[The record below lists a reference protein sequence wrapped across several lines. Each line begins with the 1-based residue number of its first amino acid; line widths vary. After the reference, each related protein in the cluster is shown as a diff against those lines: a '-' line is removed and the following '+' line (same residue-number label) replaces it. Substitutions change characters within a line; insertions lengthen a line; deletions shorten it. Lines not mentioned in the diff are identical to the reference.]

1 VLVAF
6 FLRREQKVEAG
17 VWLDRLEERIRT
29 QGRDDVRAIAQLVDL
44 RLRHGSIEQ
53 CESWIAR
60 LENIDRDPVRPL
72 AARVKLLIAQGKTS
86 QVEPLIE
93 AKAKAALSVIS
104 DKHLRGRVARA
115 IGDLYLFANLLVGA
129 ERWYRVVVQEDK
141 EQFPVLAL
149 TLIRQGRARE
159 AIRLCQTA
167 TEHDKS
173 SRPAVVLTS
182 ILLEAGGKQEH
193 MEIAEPML
201 AEALA
206 KFPED
211 VNLLY
216 GVGML
221 RVLADRYPDA
231 IELLQKVVRLQPRH
245 VPALNNLSVLV
256 AETPDQRQEATLLVD
271 QAIALRGQQSTFLDT
286 KGTILVF
293 NGRSS
298 EAIPLLEAAARGTH
312 SDPRHKFHLAIA
324 YQDTGAAD
332 KAREQL
338 ETALKQSLEKQ
349 ILTPTDRK
357 ALDRLRTSLAIPPGT
372 TSQVVR

>member
-1 VLVAF
+1 
-6 FLRREQKVEAG
+6 
-17 VWLDRLEERIRT
+17 
-29 QGRDDVRAIAQLVDL
+29 
-44 RLRHGSIEQ
+44 
-53 CESWIAR
+53 
-60 LENIDRDPVRPL
+60 
-72 AARVKLLIAQGKTS
+72 
-86 QVEPLIE
+86 
-93 AKAKAALSVIS
+93 
-104 DKHLRGRVARA
+104 
-115 IGDLYLFANLLVGA
+115 
-129 ERWYRVVVQEDK
+129 
-141 EQFPVLAL
+141 
-149 TLIRQGRARE
+149 
-159 AIRLCQTA
+159 
-167 TEHDKS
+167 
-173 SRPAVVLTS
+173 
-182 ILLEAGGKQEH
+182 
-193 MEIAEPML
+193 
-201 AEALA
+201 
-206 KFPED
+206 